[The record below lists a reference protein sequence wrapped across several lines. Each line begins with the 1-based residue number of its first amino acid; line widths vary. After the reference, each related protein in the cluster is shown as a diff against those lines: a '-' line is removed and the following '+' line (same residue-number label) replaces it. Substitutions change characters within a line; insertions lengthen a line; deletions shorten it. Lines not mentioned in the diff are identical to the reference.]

1 MKGAWIPP
9 NSSVI
14 SWMVALVLTGAA
26 SDAADF
32 VPDEEWE
39 SKGFARAERLRWD
52 PDELGVGDFALRL
65 PLTVVIAR
73 GSNWTRARALRQ
85 IRKTAAALS
94 GCEIALGPVSLLRAH
109 LPTGKPHID
118 MAVEP
123 AGPQTPEDIRETAE
137 RFPRAADRPVA
148 VLVGRLN
155 GDAAVARSYRPA
167 PGVSAAQ
174 HSFLNTIWISYRAH
188 WMDRPDE
195 MYSPLAHELGHLL
208 CECGHTGGERRHLL
222 HEKRNFLGA
231 EVLPE
236 HCSDFRKSLLIQR
249 VTRP

>member
-1 MKGAWIPP
+1 
-9 NSSVI
+9 
-14 SWMVALVLTGAA
+14 MVALVLTGAA

-52 PDELGVGDFALRL
+52 SDELGVDDFHLRL

-73 GSNWTRARALRQ
+73 GSNWTRARVLRQ
-85 IRKTAAALS
+85 IRKTAATLAR
-94 GCEIALGPVSLLRAH
+94 CEIGLGPVTLLRVQ
-109 LPTGKPHID
+109 LPMGKHID

-123 AGPQTPEDIRETAE
+123 GGSRIPEDVRETAG
-137 RFPRAADRPVA
+137 RFPSTADRPVA
-148 VLVGRLN
+148 VLAGRLN
-155 GDAAVARSYRPA
+155 GDTAVARSYRRA
-167 PGVSAAQ
+167 SGVSAAQ
-174 HSFLNTIWISYRAH
+174 QKDYPFLNTIWISYRAH

-208 CECGHTGGERRHLL
+208 CECLHTSGERRHLL
-222 HEKRNFLGA
+222 HEKRNFLGS

-236 HCSDFRKSLLIQR
+236 HCSAFQKSLLIQR
-249 VTRP
+249 VTRR